1 LFRVRRR
8 KFVEIQTPKLVGGAS
23 EGGSAVFRLEYFG
36 EPACLAQSPQL
47 YKQMCAA
54 CSDFERVF
62 EIGPVF
68 RAESSNTH
76 RHLTEFHGMDLEMV
90 INEHYYEVLDLFSD
104 LFIYIFEQLKAR
116 FSKEIEAVR
125 AQFPFEDLQVR
136 SIAV

>member
-1 LFRVRRR
+1 
-8 KFVEIQTPKLVGGAS
+8 
-23 EGGSAVFRLEYFG
+23 
-36 EPACLAQSPQL
+36 
-47 YKQMCAA
+47 MCAA